1 MKKII
6 LMFCISISILSKT
19 IEDYHF
25 IIDSYLVSKNVKNK
39 ETIEAYIMKYSKKY
53 NVNPLIVTAMIQ
65 QESRF
70 KHNSTSG
77 AGAIGILQLMP
88 FTAKDLGV
96 NPYNL
101 EENIAGGVKYFSYL
115 LEENK
120 RDVPLSLASYNAG
133 LGAVQKYDGIP
144 PYEETQGYVKN
155 IMETFAQLNSTST
168 TSVFKEVK
176 PYIEVVNT
184 TKKEEFKINPE
195 ILESVASVRVNN
207 DIIIEKNNIISYN
220 KGIRFYKAETNE
232 TKVEE
237 VINE

>member
-39 ETIEAYIMKYSKKY
+39 EIIKAYIMKYSKKY

-155 IMETFAQLNSTST
+155 IMETFAQLNTMESLPRIS
-168 TSVFKEVK
+168 
-176 PYIEVVNT
+176 IET
-184 TKKEEFKINPE
+184 DFKINPE
-195 ILESVASVRVNN
+195 ILEGAVS
-207 DIIIEKNNIISYN
+207 IKNNKDITIEENNNISYN
-220 KGIRFYKAETNE
+220 KGIRFYKLEQEVENE
-232 TKVEE
+232 
-237 VINE
+237 